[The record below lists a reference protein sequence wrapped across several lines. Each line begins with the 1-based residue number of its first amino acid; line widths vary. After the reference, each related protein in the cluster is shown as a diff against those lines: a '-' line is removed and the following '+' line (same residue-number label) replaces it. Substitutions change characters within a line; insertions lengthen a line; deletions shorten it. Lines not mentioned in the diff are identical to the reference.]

1 MRSAHGGQPAA
12 SEVTVPTDLA
22 VAMVGHARAEHPLEA
37 CGLVAG
43 RGGAALRFYRA
54 RNALQSPTRYD
65 LDPRDL
71 LRVTME
77 IEAARLDLW
86 GIFHSHPQTEAYP
99 SQTDIRLAFY
109 PAAFY
114 LICSLADPRAP
125 VLRAF
130 RIEAGAV
137 SEFAVRTP

>member
-1 MRSAHGGQPAA
+1 MSSEVVVPAA
-12 SEVTVPTDLA
+12 LREAMLA
-22 VAMVGHARAEHPLEA
+22 HARAEHPLEA
-37 CGLVAG
+37 CGLLAG
-43 RGGAALRFYRA
+43 REGAALRFYPA

-71 LRVTME
+71 LRVTMD
-77 IEAARLDLW
+77 IEARGEELW
-86 GIFHSHPQTEAYP
+86 GIFHSHPHTEAYP

-109 PAAFY
+109 STAFY
-114 LICSLADPRAP
+114 LICSLADLRAP

-130 RIEAGAV
+130 RIDNGAV